1 MADDPRR
8 RLHLDLTLEADAL
21 DLLVRE
27 LRQIADDL
35 ELAGVETGK
44 QTSGAWSCGHHLT
57 LTCDPDQDGD
67 RYRAQLKAWAAQRRT
82 APNPTEETT

>member
-1 MADDPRR
+1 MTDR
-8 RLHLDLTLEADAL
+8 
-21 DLLVRE
+21 
-27 LRQIADDL
+27 
-35 ELAGVETGK
+35 G
-44 QTSGAWSCGHHLT
+44 CGHHLT